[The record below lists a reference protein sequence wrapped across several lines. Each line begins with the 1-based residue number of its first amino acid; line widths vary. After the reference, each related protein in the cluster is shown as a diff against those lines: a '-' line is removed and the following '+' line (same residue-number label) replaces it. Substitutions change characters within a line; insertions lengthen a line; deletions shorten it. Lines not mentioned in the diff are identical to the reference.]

1 MTQPTRSKAEETRAR
16 ILEGAL
22 KLFREK
28 GFDATTMRDI
38 AQAAGMSLGSTYYHF
53 DSKEA
58 LVMAFYQ
65 ESQDTLQDRIP
76 EAVAKHKD
84 LASRVRTV
92 IQLRFEQFGPNR
104 AVLGALFRNAA
115 DPQHPLSPFSTDTKD
130 IRDKAIA
137 HFEDAVR
144 GSDVKVPKDLQPHL
158 PRLLWMYQ
166 MGLILFWIYDRSKG
180 QARTQKLL
188 DKSLP
193 LLVSALK
200 LSKLPLMGPVRAA
213 AIDLL
218 STVLEPEPAR

>member
-1 MTQPTRSKAEETRAR
+1 MTQPTRSKAGETKAR

-76 EAVAKHKD
+76 EAVARHKD

-115 DPQHPLSPFSTDTKD
+115 DPQHPLSPFS
-130 IRDKAIA
+130 A
-137 HFEDAVR
+137 
-144 GSDVKVPKDLQPHL
+144 
-158 PRLLWMYQ
+158 
-166 MGLILFWIYDRSKG
+166 
-180 QARTQKLL
+180 
-188 DKSLP
+188 
-193 LLVSALK
+193 
-200 LSKLPLMGPVRAA
+200 
-213 AIDLL
+213 
-218 STVLEPEPAR
+218 